1 MTIQSVSVLVDLN
14 ISCWTAR
21 KLDRKVSEEVDV
33 AKQTRGRAGN
43 YNKMLLPGADKL
55 MEVSKMVGSIR
66 TWHYEQT
73 LPWSDGGSRLLPM
86 LNFFEYKATL
96 NQFEQ
101 KFDDA
106 VRDFLAEYPQLVS
119 AAAFQLGDLFDRN
132 EYPDVGEITDKF
144 RFRYAFAPLPGS
156 GDFRIDA
163 GEETKR
169 ELEAQYKGF
178 FDAKLQ
184 DAYKDMWERLHVTLK
199 ALSTKLTDADKPRDT
214 KEGPNYTQIFRDSLI
229 TNAVDLCGLLT
240 KLNVTDDP
248 MLEQARKQLEIAIC
262 GVSAEDVR
270 DSDSLRM
277 ATKKKVDDILSA
289 FSF

>member
-144 RFRYAFAPLPGS
+144 RFRYSFAPLPGS